1 MWNRPSI
8 LVLLVG
14 LKKKIKVCW
23 KHDQPV
29 KTALTNKHDLS
40 FAMGFQVI
48 HKKVGRNFQ
57 YFMVQQMEI
66 PWNHHDFKS
75 PIIWYH
81 KLIISYVFLWNVHW
95 NNMSLL
101 EVTEIWH
108 AEISWCIMLYSW
120 QPCGW
125 MLGLRGILHIIEG
138 WHPLEGLYI
147 LVQVSLRI
155 SGESTPCKDGYIML

>member
-14 LKKKIKVCW
+14 KKKSLLETWSTSKNSFNQQRWLVICYGVPGDPQESWEKL
-23 KHDQPV
+23 PV
-29 KTALTNKHDLS
+29 LHGAANGNP
-40 FAMGFQVI
+40 M
-48 HKKVGRNFQ
+48 
-57 YFMVQQMEI
+57 
-66 PWNHHDFKS
+66 KS
-75 PIIWYH
+75 PWLQVPNHMIS
-81 KLIISYVFLWNVHW
+81 LIISYVFLWNVHW

-101 EVTEIWH
+101 EITEIWH

-125 MLGLRGILHIIEG
+125 MLGLRGMLHIIGG

-155 SGESTPCKDGYIML
+155 SGESTPCKDGYIMF